1 MERFSAMQ
9 SNAKQIAKMKKIR
22 VCFLRLD
29 GALVDTLRVIEITT
43 AANTKGEAMQRL
55 TQAIQQWIRDTE
67 EGRKAWAESSEDF
80 NVGDLAGY
88 LDQCGKAVPSLQ
100 HYLDLECIARIKD
113 LFVLTNSGQES
124 YDRILA
130 LAA

>member
-29 GALVDTLRVIEITT
+29 GALVATLRVIEITT

-80 NVGDLAGY
+80 NIGDLAGY
-88 LDQCGKAVPSLQ
+88 LEG
-100 HYLDLECIARIKD
+100 R
-113 LFVLTNSGQES
+113 
-124 YDRILA
+124 
-130 LAA
+130 

>member
-80 NVGDLAGY
+80 NIGDLAGY
-88 LDQCGKAVPSLQ
+88 LDGCGRAVPSLQ
-100 HYLDLECIARIKD
+100 HYLELEGIVRIKE
-113 LFVLTNSGQES
+113 LFVLTDSEQES
-124 YDRILA
+124 YDRILG

>member
-9 SNAKQIAKMKKIR
+9 TNAKQIAKMKKIR

-80 NVGDLAGY
+80 NIGDLAGY
-88 LDQCGKAVPSLQ
+88 LDGCGRAVPSLQ
-100 HYLDLECIARIKD
+100 HYLELEGIVRIKD
-113 LFVLTNSGQES
+113 LFVLTDSEQEH

-130 LAA
+130 LAT

>member
-80 NVGDLAGY
+80 NIGDLAGY
-88 LDQCGKAVPSLQ
+88 LDGCGRAVPSLQ
-100 HYLDLECIARIKD
+100 HYLELEGIVRIKD
-113 LFVLTNSGQES
+113 LFVLTDSEQES
-124 YDRILA
+124 YDRILG

>member
-80 NVGDLAGY
+80 NIGDLAGY
-88 LDQCGKAVPSLQ
+88 LEGRGRAIPSLQ
-100 HYLDLECIARIKD
+100 HYLELEGIVRIKD
-113 LFVLTNSGQES
+113 LFVLTDSEQES

-130 LAA
+130 FAV

>member
-9 SNAKQIAKMKKIR
+9 TNAKQIAEMKKIR
-22 VCFLRLD
+22 VCFIRLD
-29 GALVDTLRVIEITT
+29 GALVDALRAVEITT

-55 TQAIQQWIRDTE
+55 IRAVGQWIRDTE

-80 NVGDLAGY
+80 NIGDLAGY
-88 LDQCGKAVPSLQ
+88 LDGCGRAVPSLQ
-100 HYLDLECIARIKD
+100 HCLELEGIVRIKD
-113 LFVLTNSGQES
+113 LFVLTNSEQES

>member
-1 MERFSAMQ
+1 MERFCAMQ
-9 SNAKQIAKMKKIR
+9 TNAKQIAEMKKIR
-22 VCFLRLD
+22 VCFIRLD
-29 GALVDTLRVIEITT
+29 GALVDALRVIEITT

-55 TQAIQQWIRDTE
+55 TQAIEQWIRDTE

-80 NVGDLAGY
+80 NIGDLAGY
-88 LDQCGKAVPSLQ
+88 LDGCGRAIPSLQ
-100 HYLDLECIARIKD
+100 HYLELEGIVRIKD
-113 LFVLTNSGQES
+113 LFVLTDSEQES